1 MATLVKVSA
10 PTALRGLVDL
20 DTSFVRDLE
29 GMYVPWS
36 GDVVPDPEIVVL
48 NEPLARELGLDPE
61 RLRSAD
67 GAALLA
73 GSAPPADTT
82 TVAMAYSGHQFGNFS
97 PLLGDGRALLLGE
110 LVAPDGTRRD
120 LHLKGSGR
128 TPFARGGDGKA
139 VLGPM
144 LREYLVSEAMHALG
158 IPTTRSL
165 AVTSTGQS
173 VQREQPEPGAVLARI
188 ASSHL
193 RVGSFEFAVRR
204 GPLVVDLT
212 HYAIARHHP
221 DLLEIDDVPDRV
233 VAFFER
239 VLDAQASLIAQ
250 YMGVGFIH
258 GVLNTDNT
266 TISGESIDYGPC
278 AFLDAH
284 DPTTVFSSID
294 TIGRYAFGNQPAV
307 IGWNLA
313 RLAEALI
320 PLVGARDDGEVDADA
335 AIARLTDSLSTY
347 AARYEH
353 HQAAVTARKIGLR
366 GAGDPSPLDDDESS
380 LLTDLETVMRE
391 QRVDHT
397 GFFRALSVD
406 LWAHASGHEPTETA
420 ALAPNPGTREWLE
433 RWFAVLGDRA
443 TTATADGMDAV
454 NPVVVPRN
462 HLVDEA
468 LRAGEAGDM
477 GPFHAL
483 FAAVTHPFDAP
494 SDPRFAL
501 PAPDG
506 FSDGFRTFCGT

>member
-1 MATLVKVSA
+1 MSA
-10 PTALRGLVDL
+10 PTAIRGLVDL

-29 GMYVPWS
+29 GMCVPWS
-36 GDVVPDPEIVVL
+36 GDVVPDPQIVVL
-48 NEPLARELGLDPE
+48 NEPLARELGLDPD
-61 RLRSAD
+61 RLRGAE
-67 GAALLA
+67 GAAVLS
-73 GSAPPADTT
+73 GSVPPADTT

-110 LVAPDGTRRD
+110 LVAADGIRHD

-158 IPTTRSL
+158 VPTTRSL
-165 AVTSTGQS
+165 AVTSTGES
-173 VQREQPEPGAVLARI
+173 VQREGPEPGAVLARI
-188 ASSHL
+188 AASHL

-212 HYAIARHHP
+212 HHAIARHHP
-221 DLLEIDDVPDRV
+221 DLLTIDDVPDRV

-239 VLDAQASLIAQ
+239 VLDAQASLIAR
-250 YMGVGFIH
+250 YTGVGFIH

-284 DPTTVFSSID
+284 DPGTVYSSID
-294 TIGRYAFGNQPAV
+294 TVGRYAFGNQPAV

-313 RLAEALI
+313 RFAESLI

-335 AIARLTDSLSTY
+335 AIGRLTESLATY

-353 HQAAVTARKIGLR
+353 HLAAVMARKIGVR
-366 GAGDPSPLDDDESS
+366 AADDPSPLDDTQSA
-380 LLTDLETVMRE
+380 LLTDLETLMRE

-406 LWAHASGHEPTETA
+406 LWAHASGHESTEAST
-420 ALAPNPGTREWLE
+420 LAPADATRDWLD
-433 RWFAVLGDRA
+433 RWFGVLGDRA
-443 TTATADGMDAV
+443 TTATADAMDAV
-454 NPVVVPRN
+454 NPIVVPRN

-468 LRAGEAGDM
+468 LRAAEAGDLT
-477 GPFHAL
+477 PFHAFL
-483 FAAVTHPFDAP
+483 DAVTHPFDVPA
-494 SDPRFAL
+494 DPRFAL

-506 FSDGFRTFCGT
+506 FDDRFRTFCGT

>member
-1 MATLVKVSA
+1 MTA
-10 PTALRGLVDL
+10 PTAIRGLVDL

-36 GDVVPDPEIVVL
+36 GDVAPQPEIVVL
-48 NEPLARELGLDPE
+48 NEGLARELGLDPD

-67 GAALLA
+67 GAALLS

-110 LVAPDGTRRD
+110 IVAADGTRRD

-144 LREYLVSEAMHALG
+144 LREYLVAEAMHALG

-165 AVTSTGQS
+165 AVTATGES
-173 VQREQPEPGAVLARI
+173 VQREGPEPGAVLARI

-212 HYAIARHHP
+212 HHAIARHHP

-239 VLDAQASLIAQ
+239 VLDAQASLIAR

-284 DPTTVFSSID
+284 DPATVFSSID
-294 TIGRYAFGNQPAV
+294 TMGRYAFGNQPAV
-307 IGWNLA
+307 VGWNLA
-313 RLAEALI
+313 RLAETLI

-335 AIARLTDSLSTY
+335 AIARLTDALATYTARHQHHLSV
-347 AARYEH
+347 
-353 HQAAVTARKIGLR
+353 VTARKIGLR
-366 GAGDPSPLDDDESS
+366 SVDDPSPLDGAESA
-380 LLTDLETVMRE
+380 LLTDLETLMRE

-397 GFFRALSVD
+397 GFFRALAVD
-406 LWAHASGHEPTETA
+406 LWAHASGHEPTETVG
-420 ALAPNPGTREWLE
+420 LAPGEATRPWLA
-433 RWFAVLGDRA
+433 RWFALLGDRA
-443 TTATADGMDAV
+443 TRDTADAMDRR

-468 LRAGEAGDM
+468 LRAGEGGDM
-477 GPFHAL
+477 APFHRL
-483 FAAVTHPFDAP
+483 LDAVTHPFDVPA
-494 SDPRFAL
+494 DPRFAA
-501 PAPDG
+501 PAPEG
-506 FSDGFRTFCGT
+506 FDDGFRTFCGT

>member
-1 MATLVKVSA
+1 MSA
-10 PTALRGLVDL
+10 PAAIRGLVDL
-20 DTSFVRDLE
+20 DTSFVRDLD

-36 GDVVPDPEIVVL
+36 GDVVPDPQIVVL
-48 NEPLARELGLDPE
+48 NEELARQLGLDPD

-67 GAALLA
+67 GAAVLA
-73 GSAPPADTT
+73 GSVPPADTT

-110 LVAPDGTRRD
+110 LVDADGVRRD

-144 LREYLVSEAMHALG
+144 LREYLVAEAMHALG

-165 AVTSTGQS
+165 AVTATGES
-173 VQREQPEPGAVLARI
+173 VQREGPEPGAVLARV

-204 GPLVVDLT
+204 GPLVVELT
-212 HYAIARHHP
+212 RYAIARHHP
-221 DLLEIDDVPDRV
+221 DLLEIDDEPDRV
-233 VAFFER
+233 IAFFER
-239 VLDAQASLIAQ
+239 VLAAQASLVAR
-250 YMGVGFIH
+250 YMAVGFIH

-284 DPTTVFSSID
+284 DPATVFSSID
-294 TIGRYAFGNQPAV
+294 TIGRYAFGNQPTV

-313 RLAEALI
+313 RFAETLI
-320 PLVGARDDGEVDADA
+320 PLVGAREDGEVDADA
-335 AIARLTDSLSTY
+335 AISRLTESLSTY

-353 HQAAVTARKIGLR
+353 ELAAVMARKVGLR
-366 GAGDPSPLDDDESS
+366 PAADPSPLRDDESA
-380 LLTDLETVMRE
+380 LLTDLETLMRVH
-391 QRVDHT
+391 RVDHT

-406 LWAHASGHEPTETA
+406 LWAHARGHVDDDTPSETI
-420 ALAPNPGTREWLE
+420 ALAPGDDTQAWLD

-443 TTATADGMDAV
+443 TTTTADAMDTV
-454 NPVVVPRN
+454 NPIVVPRN

-483 FAAVTHPFDAP
+483 FAAVTHPFDTP

-506 FSDGFRTFCGT
+506 FGDGFRTFCGT